1 MNKKKENV
9 TSIFLSIAGMFI
21 IRSLNAPFL
30 FLVILYILGVIN
42 IFQLCQK
49 EIKE

>member
-1 MNKKKENV
+1 MNKKIENLI
-9 TSIFLSIAGMFI
+9 SIIMSLAGMFI
-21 IRSLNAPFL
+21 CRSLNAL
-30 FLVILYILGVIN
+30 FISLVIFYILGVIN

>member
-1 MNKKKENV
+1 MKKIENV
-9 TSIFLSIAGMFI
+9 ISIILSIIGMI
-21 IRSLNAPFL
+21 IVRSLNAPFL
-30 FLVILYILGVIN
+30 FILIFYVLGNIN